1 MNEKGDPRRENGLLL
16 PASTELPPWRKYLRR
31 LRDRARNWHARI
43 FFARHGIHR
52 APEIIAQMPL
62 LEIMRGSSLSFGERS
77 KVWSSNVQT
86 VFYAN
91 HRSAIVVGHHVSIN
105 QGVLFIA
112 DNGSTI
118 TIGDHTRIGAQSQL
132 VTTGY
137 HQVAPGEPIK
147 TAPIIVGR
155 NVLIGRRANIM
166 PGVTIGM
173 HSVVAACSVVTKDV
187 PPRSFVAGNPAVVK
201 RTFECPDDWIRD
213 SEFYTVAHA
222 TVLELPLPTAEIAL
236 QPAVP
241 DEEFSHV

>member
-1 MNEKGDPRRENGLLL
+1 MDENNPQPPESGVRVGSS
-16 PASTELPPWRKYLRR
+16 AELPPWRSYLRK

-43 FFARHGIHR
+43 FFARHGINPS
-52 APEIIAQMPL
+52 PEIIARMPL
-62 LEIMRGSSLSFGERS
+62 LEIMPGCSLRFGAKS

-91 HRSAIVVGHHVSIN
+91 HRGAIVVGDHVSIN

-112 DNGSTI
+112 DKGATI
-118 TIGDHTRIGAQSQL
+118 TIGDHTRVGAQSQL

-137 HQVAPGEPIK
+137 HQVAPGEAIK
-147 TAPIIVGR
+147 TASIVVGR

-201 RTFECPDDWIRD
+201 RTFDCPDDWIRD
-213 SEFYTVAHA
+213 AEFSSGPVKRD
-222 TVLELPLPTAEIAL
+222 VELELP
-236 QPAVP
+236 AVDTEMP
-241 DEEFSHV
+241 EAARSARFTTG